1 MQRLSRHQRQPWF
14 WDDPDDGELES
25 LHCTHDNQSHVNVGL
40 GLECVVDTHHWCL
53 VIDQKAEDI
62 FSVADW
68 FYPFSIEF
76 SIVVV
81 AIWYIMWS
89 HIGQIHQHHA
99 TMGFVPETQS
109 DIEQSYQQGHKMILF
124 ADCSSSTKGLFVGL
138 IILALTVI
146 GCIIVV
152 VIMDDCNDDL
162 VIEVTLMFEIFLFS
176 LMTAASITLYYKL
189 GM

>member
-1 MQRLSRHQRQPWF
+1 M
-14 WDDPDDGELES
+14 
-25 LHCTHDNQSHVNVGL
+25 
-40 GLECVVDTHHWCL
+40 
-53 VIDQKAEDI
+53 
-62 FSVADW
+62 
-68 FYPFSIEF
+68 
-76 SIVVV
+76 V

-89 HIGQIHQHHA
+89 HIGQIHEHH
-99 TMGFVPETQS
+99 TSMGFVPETQS
-109 DIEQSYQQGHKMILF
+109 DIDESFQQGHKMILF